1 MQHFYRLSKTQRTR
15 IFEQVSARKSLP
27 VYAIEKD
34 WWVVQTLR
42 LVFSLDVNE
51 HLVFKG
57 GTSLSKAWKLIDRFS
72 EDIDLTLDKKV
83 LGIDQVQTKKQV
95 KTLRSKSKR
104 FITDEF
110 FPSLTKTFNS
120 AGFND
125 VKMRIAEKTE
135 NDPLT
140 IEIYY
145 PNIVKYPEY
154 IKPRV
159 LIEIGCRSLKEPFA
173 EKTITS
179 FVTEKFAEQD
189 FADMPITVSSALPE
203 RTFLEKIFLLH
214 EEFQK
219 ENIRANRLTRHL
231 YDIEKIMNTPYAA
244 SALGDHELYQTI
256 VQHRRLLFSVSSV
269 DYDLHQP
276 QTIRFTPPDTLMKE
290 WEQDYNQ
297 LTENMIYGEKLSW
310 NKLIGR
316 LEELT
321 KKINNLDFNK
331 CSPSSKHTK

>member
-1 MQHFYRLSKTQRTR
+1 MQNFYRLSKDQKAR
-15 IFEQVSARKSLP
+15 IFEQVSARKHLP

-34 WWVVQTLR
+34 WWVVQVLR
-42 LVFSLDVNE
+42 IIFSLDFAE
-51 HLVFKG
+51 HMVFKG
-57 GTSLSKAWKLIDRFS
+57 GTSLSKAWKIIDRFS
-72 EDIDLTLDKKV
+72 EDIDLVLDKKV

-95 KTLRSKSKR
+95 KTLRSKSRKY
-104 FITDEF
+104 ISGKL
-110 FPSLTKTFNS
+110 FPSLEEAFNS
-120 AGFND
+120 AGLCD
-125 VKMRIAEKTE
+125 LKMKIAEKTE

-145 PNIVKYPEY
+145 PNIVKYPGY
-154 IKPRV
+154 IRPRI
-159 LIEIGCRSLKEPFA
+159 LLEIGCRSLKEPFA

-179 FVTEKFAEQD
+179 FLAEIFSKQD
-189 FADMPITVSSALPE
+189 FADTSVTIPSALPQ

-231 YDIEKIMNTPYAA
+231 YDIERIINTPYA
-244 SALGDHELYQTI
+244 SYALGDHDLYRSI
-256 VQHRRLLFSVSSV
+256 VQHRKILFSVGSV

-276 QTIRFTPPDTLMKE
+276 QTIRFTPPETVMKE

-297 LTENMIYGEKLSW
+297 LTENMVYGEKLAW

-316 LEELT
+316 LEEFT
-321 KKINNLDFNK
+321 KKINKLEYI
-331 CSPSSKHTK
+331 

>member
-1 MQHFYRLSKTQRTR
+1 MQNFYRLSKAQRTR
-15 IFEQVSARKSLP
+15 IFEQVSARKALP

-42 LVFSLDVNE
+42 IVFGLDVAENM
-51 HLVFKG
+51 VFKG

-95 KTLRSKSKR
+95 KTLRSKSKKY
-104 FITDEF
+104 ISGEF
-110 FPSLTKTFNS
+110 FPSLKEAFHS

-125 VKMRIAEKTE
+125 VKMQIAEKTE

-140 IEIYY
+140 IEMYY
-145 PNIVKYPEY
+145 PNIVKYPGY
-154 IKPRV
+154 IKPRI

-179 FVTEKFAEQD
+179 FVTEIFHEQD
-189 FADMPITVSSALPE
+189 FADTPITIPSALPE

-219 ENIRANRLTRHL
+219 EIIRANRLTRHL
-231 YDIEKIMNTPYAA
+231 YDIERIINTPYAS
-244 SALGDHELYQTI
+244 SALGDHDLYQTI

-276 QTIRFTPPDTLMKE
+276 QTLRFTPPNTLMKE

-297 LTENMIYGEKLSW
+297 LTESMIYGEKLSW
-310 NKLIGR
+310 NELIGR
-316 LEELT
+316 LEEFS
-321 KKINNLDFNK
+321 KIINKLDFNK
-331 CSPSSKHTK
+331 CSPSNKPTK